1 MTTKIIVTFFLL
13 VLSTWVTKPEEMKG
27 KKANFQVN
35 NKTFWK
41 SEVNAIRKSVKVLQ
55 LVIKINRLAEHV
67 SSLNIFSGA
76 CDPYICLF
84 FLNTFINT
92 FQKIC
97 SCFRVQ
103 HSNQDQNLFSILL
116 IVPLHMIIRWE
127 FTPSH

>member
-13 VLSTWVTKPEEMKG
+13 VLSTWATKPEEMKG

-41 SEVNAIRKSVKVLQ
+41 SEVNAIKKSVKVLQ

-76 CDPYICLF
+76 WDPYICLF

-92 FQKIC
+92 FQKI
-97 SCFRVQ
+97 
-103 HSNQDQNLFSILL
+103 
-116 IVPLHMIIRWE
+116 
-127 FTPSH
+127 